1 MQMNKYSVLM
11 SVYKKE
17 NANYLSQAI
26 NSMLN
31 QTVKPTEIVLVE
43 DGPLT
48 DELYEVIDFF
58 VRENPSVF
66 KIVKNE
72 QNLGLG
78 LALAKGL
85 LECSN
90 ELVAR
95 MDTDDIAK
103 SDRIQ
108 KELAEFDE
116 DSKLSLCGGY
126 IREFEGEDIDYTVGI
141 RTVPI
146 EDTEIKTYIK
156 SRCPFNHMTV
166 MFKKS
171 EVLKAGNYQHLLYNE
186 DYLLWINMLKAGC
199 KFKNIPEV
207 LVDVRVDKN
216 FYSDRRGG
224 NQYFESEK
232 AIQDILLKNKMIDK
246 MTYSKNIT
254 IRFILEKMMTPN
266 MRSFMFKHFARK
278 RG

>member
-1 MQMNKYSVLM
+1 MEMTKYSVLM

-17 NANYLSQAI
+17 NASYLLEAV

-31 QTVKPTEIVLVE
+31 QSVKPSEIVLVE

-48 DELYEVIDFF
+48 DELYTAIDLL
-58 VRENPSVF
+58 VHENAHIF

-72 QNLGLG
+72 KNLGLG

-85 LECSN
+85 KECSY

-103 SDRIQ
+103 SNRISKQ
-108 KELAEFDE
+108 LLEFEND
-116 DSKLSLCGGY
+116 DALSLCGGN
-126 IREFEGEDIDYTVGI
+126 IREFAESVENTVGL
-141 RTVPI
+141 RVVPV
-146 EDTEIKTYIK
+146 EDREIKKYIK
-156 SRCPFNHMTV
+156 NRCPFNHMTV

-171 EVLKAGNYQHLLYNE
+171 DVLKAGNYQHLLYNE
-186 DYLLWINMLKAGC
+186 DYLLWINMLKVGC

-207 LVDVRVDKN
+207 LVDVRVDTD
-216 FYSDRRGG
+216 FYADRRGG
-224 NQYFESEK
+224 NQYFKSEK
-232 AIQDILLKNKMIDK
+232 AIQDILLENKLINVF
-246 MTYSKNIT
+246 TYSKNIS
-254 IRFILEKMMTPN
+254 IRFILEKMMTPE
-266 MRSFMFKHFARK
+266 MRSFIFKHFARK

>member
-17 NANYLSQAI
+17 NAKYLSQAI
-26 NSMLN
+26 NSILN
-31 QTVKPTEIVLVE
+31 QTVKPAEIVLVE

-48 DELYEVIDFF
+48 NELYEVIYFF
-58 VRENPSVF
+58 TSENPSIF
-66 KIVKNE
+66 KIVKNDE
-72 QNLGLG
+72 NLGLG
-78 LALAKGL
+78 LSLAKGL

-90 ELVAR
+90 ELIAR

-103 SDRIQ
+103 SNRIQ
-108 KELAEFDE
+108 KELDEFNQDNN
-116 DSKLSLCGGY
+116 LSLCGGY
-126 IREFEGEDIDYTVGI
+126 IREFEGEDVEHTVGI

-146 EDTEIKTYIK
+146 EDAEIKKYIK
-156 SRCPFNHMTV
+156 GRCPFNHMTV

-186 DYLLWINMLKAGC
+186 DYLLWINMVKAGC

-216 FYSDRRGG
+216 FYSNRRGG

-232 AIQDILLKNKMIDK
+232 AIQDILFKNKMIDK
-246 MTYSKNIT
+246 KTYLKNIA
-254 IRFILEKMMTPN
+254 IRFILEEMMTSN

>member
-1 MQMNKYSVLM
+1 MQINKYSVLM

-48 DELYEVIDFF
+48 DELYEAIDSF
-58 VRENPSVF
+58 VRENPFLF
-66 KIVKNE
+66 KIVRNE
-72 QNLGLG
+72 KNLGLG

-103 SDRIQ
+103 SNRIQ
-108 KELAEFDE
+108 KELEEFE
-116 DSKLSLCGGY
+116 RDSHLSLCGGY
-126 IREFEGEDIDYTVGI
+126 IREFEGEDVEHTVGI

-171 EVLKAGNYQHLLYNE
+171 EVLNAGNYQHLLYNE

-246 MTYSKNIT
+246 MTYSKNIA